1 MNQYRKPKVIA
12 LLLSIFLITACSN
25 DDEPT
30 IKPSVRSIEME
41 GEGGETDISLNIEDI
56 KIANII
62 NKNGNMDIFGEVYT
76 PDGRVTKNT
85 KLELTGLGK
94 VESIWK
100 NKGFRIVRNTPSQ
113 LKVIVEENNTGEDF
127 NFAIVLQSGNELTEI
142 TILQKK
148 SQGYTF
154 NKIEYSIQKDDSDS
168 IYTTKGSRSYTFDIS
183 SPMEISTFPFLNLN
197 KQSFFE
203 SSDKNAFTWY
213 DTSRVEVKVPS
224 GIYNNEIYYNG
235 DKSRYSY
242 GTDTRPTQLTE
253 VDTKINV
260 PIGKSH
266 FYFEIQYRKRK
277 VSYLLTLINNRTK
290 STKTIEGKWI
300 EIAPTGTYTLIQEK
314 AD

>member
-1 MNQYRKPKVIA
+1 MKQHYLSKAIV
-12 LLLSIFLITACSN
+12 LLLCSFLITACN
-25 DDEPT
+25 NEDEPT

-41 GEGGETDISLNIEDI
+41 GEGGETDISLNTEDI
-56 KIANII
+56 KIAHVI
-62 NKNGNMDIFGEVYT
+62 NKDGNIDIFGEVYT
-76 PDGRVTKNT
+76 ADGKISKNT

-100 NKGFRIVRNTPSQ
+100 DKGFCIVRNTASQ
-113 LKVIVEENNTGEDF
+113 LKVIVEENNTGQDF
-127 NFAIVLQSGNELTEI
+127 SFAIILQSGNEITEI

-154 NKIEYSIQKDDSDS
+154 DNIEYSIQKDDSDS

-183 SPMEISTFPFLNLN
+183 SPMEISTYPFLNLN

-203 SSDKNAFTWY
+203 SNDKSAFTWY
-213 DTSRVEVKVPS
+213 DTNRVEVKVPS
-224 GIYNNEIYYNG
+224 GIYKNEIYYNG

-242 GTDTRPTQLTE
+242 GTDTRPSQLE
-253 VDTKINV
+253 EIETKISIPN
-260 PIGKSH
+260 GKSH

-290 STKTIEGKWI
+290 NKKNIEGKWV
-300 EIAPTGTYTLIQEK
+300 EIVPTGSYKIIEEK
-314 AD
+314 TD

>member
-1 MNQYRKPKVIA
+1 MNQYRKPKVIV
-12 LLLSIFLITACSN
+12 LLFCILLITACSN

-41 GEGGETDISLNIEDI
+41 GEGGETDILLNIEDI
-56 KIANII
+56 IIAGVI
-62 NKNGNMDIFGEVYT
+62 NKNGNMDILGEVYT
-76 PDGRVTKNT
+76 ADGKVTRNT

-100 NKGFRIVRNTPSQ
+100 DKGFRIVRNTPSQ
-113 LKVIVEENNTGEDF
+113 LKVIVEENNTDEDF

-142 TILQKK
+142 TIRQKK

-154 NKIEYSIQKDDSDS
+154 DKIEYSIQKDDSDS
-168 IYTTKGSRSYTFDIS
+168 IYTIKGSRSYTFDIS

-224 GIYNNEIYYNG
+224 SIYNNEIYYNG
-235 DKSRYSY
+235 DKSKYSY

-253 VDTKINV
+253 VETKLNV

-277 VSYLLTLINNRTK
+277 VSYFLTLINNRTK
-290 STKTIEGKWI
+290 SPKTIEGKWI